1 MIVREIV
8 CWSLSRSYD
17 RCDFPPNCI
26 LFASANSRE
35 LRWEPFLTNSNFEI
49 IQTQNFFPLLTR
61 DLPIMPREIVVS
73 WMNYN
78 LLVKTFYLQYFD
90 TIQNSPRSLSFFS
103 KTKKA
108 PIWRSRKRRVQYEG
122 FIFEPHW
129 TFNQSIFLKYEDILI
144 EKVILL
150 HISVGHKAPFQQLC
164 VIVM

>member
-103 KTKKA
+103 KTKMSHFGA
-108 PIWRSRKRRVQYEG
+108 SGTDGLILLTPNSTSISLGLFIRSEMA
-122 FIFEPHW
+122 
-129 TFNQSIFLKYEDILI
+129 
-144 EKVILL
+144 EKV
-150 HISVGHKAPFQQLC
+150 FWNQLFRSS
-164 VIVM
+164 